1 MSLLFASIYSDM
13 KSRYW
18 MRHQVLIYVLIPW
31 KNKRLPSEAFGAVL
45 KINTSTRRTLFKFRG
60 WPCSCLNFFLL
71 TYILTC
77 RIPSSRID
85 ISLSAVQSLQLFYM
99 YQWTTLAF
107 VNCIIF
113 LTIKVVRLDERDRY
127 RQLVAQFTTIQ
138 TPESVS
144 GTWNRTVDE
153 PLHVETDFLTRTRSH
168 GR

>member
-1 MSLLFASIYSDM
+1 M
-13 KSRYW
+13 KSQYWVRY
-18 MRHQVLIYVLIPW
+18 QVLIHVLIPW
-31 KNKRLPSEAFGAVL
+31 KNKRLPSEAFGVVL
-45 KINTSTRRTLFKFRG
+45 KINTSTWRILFKFRG

-71 TYILTC
+71 TYSLAC

-85 ISLSAVQSLQLFYM
+85 FSLSVLQTESLQLHVFCM

-107 VNCIIF
+107 VNWIIF